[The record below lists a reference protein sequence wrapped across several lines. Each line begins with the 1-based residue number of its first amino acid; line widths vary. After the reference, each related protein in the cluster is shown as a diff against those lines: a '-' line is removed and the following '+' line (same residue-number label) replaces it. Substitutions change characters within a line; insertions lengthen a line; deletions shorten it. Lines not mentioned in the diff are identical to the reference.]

1 MKNTDKF
8 CSNYDISKFYEIIDK
23 IHFLKNQKIF
33 IIVSC
38 IFFLFLDYTVLYK
51 ESKGNQAHG
60 KDILMKTYF
69 SLKGIL
75 NPAVNADSQ
84 PRTPRDMLLD
94 DIRKTQC
101 ALEIAYSGFDN
112 VTDPDLIDCYIYE
125 VNSALKRYRFLLQ
138 QAAQMQLYEE
148 YHMDSPEFC
157 DTKPLVQQP
166 IA

>member
-1 MKNTDKF
+1 
-8 CSNYDISKFYEIIDK
+8 
-23 IHFLKNQKIF
+23 
-33 IIVSC
+33 
-38 IFFLFLDYTVLYK
+38 
-51 ESKGNQAHG
+51 
-60 KDILMKTYF
+60 MKTYF

-75 NPAVNADSQ
+75 NPALNSDSQ

-101 ALEIAYSGFDN
+101 ALENAYSGFDY

-148 YHMDSPEFC
+148 YHMDTPEFC
-157 DTKPLVQQP
+157 DSKPLVQQP

>member
-1 MKNTDKF
+1 
-8 CSNYDISKFYEIIDK
+8 
-23 IHFLKNQKIF
+23 
-33 IIVSC
+33 
-38 IFFLFLDYTVLYK
+38 
-51 ESKGNQAHG
+51 
-60 KDILMKTYF
+60 MKTYF

-75 NPAVNADSQ
+75 NPSVNAATP

-138 QAAQMQLYEE
+138 LYEE

-157 DTKPLVQQP
+157 DAKPLVQQP
-166 IA
+166 IT

>member
-1 MKNTDKF
+1 MNIKKI
-8 CSNYDISKFYEIIDK
+8 CII
-23 IHFLKNQKIF
+23 
-33 IIVSC
+33 
-38 IFFLFLDYTVLYK
+38 FLFLDYTVLYK
-51 ESKGNQAHG
+51 VSKGNQAHG

-75 NPAVNADSQ
+75 NPVVNTEVQ

-138 QAAQMQLYEE
+138 QAEQMQLYEE
-148 YHMDSPEFC
+148 YHMDSPEC
-157 DTKPLVQQP
+157 YENKSLVEQP
-166 IA
+166 IT